1 MQSEAFSEPVFQKQG
16 KLVTF
21 FRGFVLPRNLIGKSR
36 RKRVFQVDLAEH
48 LFSVGIYG
56 NNLPFLNILSQAVQ
70 LIWHCLLIFKHLV
83 WRVVIIYYSIMRML
97 IRKHQQNTAQNM
109 CFQHL
114 QNNKAGGCKNLPPL
128 RTHINVHRNA
138 KFNGLAKNVQSS

>member
-97 IRKHQQNTAQNM
+97 IRKH
-109 CFQHL
+109 
-114 QNNKAGGCKNLPPL
+114 
-128 RTHINVHRNA
+128 
-138 KFNGLAKNVQSS
+138 